1 MNVTVRGRTR
11 HYRTVTFD
19 RARNAVLLIEQRLLP
34 HEFKIVAT
42 ENFRETAGAIHDMVV
57 RGAGA
62 IGATAA
68 YGLAQGAL
76 AFRGHDLK
84 KFSAHIETV
93 YQTLKAARPTAVD
106 PVNAMNGVRAA
117 MRAGKTVEEQQSLA
131 LAAAE
136 EFANEDVRH
145 CEEIGRHGAK
155 LIRNGMKILTHC
167 NAGWL
172 AFVDIGTATAPMYAA
187 QAQGKKFHV
196 FCDET
201 RPRSQGAT
209 LTAWEL
215 AQQKISHQIIADN
228 AAGHLMQRGEIDL
241 VIVGSDRTL
250 GRTGEVAN
258 KIGTYTKAV
267 LAARHKIPF
276 YVAIPLSTIDW
287 NLKRGFDIPIEE
299 RHETKSWAR
308 GGSRKSKK
316 RSLSTAVQSAS
327 AKYIRVANPT
337 SGARNPGF
345 DVTPPELITGII
357 TPVGIFKPRELWKRR
372 QELGGFSQMTSAA
385 KIELASANNQ
395 ISLNLR
401 RRRGSQVVRQGSAK
415 ASFVGSI
422 PTLASKP
429 NQLEL

>member
-1 MNVTVRGRTR
+1 MNVTVHGRTE
-11 HYRTVTFD
+11 HFRTVAFD
-19 RARNAVLLIEQRLLP
+19 VPSNSVLLVEQRLLP

-42 ENFRETAGAIHDMVV
+42 KNYRETARAITDMIV

-68 YGLAQGAL
+68 YGLAQGVR
-76 AFRGHDLK
+76 AFRGSNLA
-84 KFSAHIETV
+84 KFTAHTQQV
-93 YQTLKAARPTAVD
+93 YQTLKDARPTAVD
-106 PVNAMNGVRAA
+106 PVNAMNGVLLQMAP
-117 MRAGKTVEEQQSLA
+117 GETVAEQQALA

-136 EFANEDVRH
+136 EFAHDDVAH
-145 CEEIGRHGAK
+145 CEAIGRHGAK
-155 LIRNGMKILTHC
+155 LIRDGMRVLTHC

-172 AFVDIGTATAPMYAA
+172 AFVDIGTATAPLYAA
-187 QAQGKKFHV
+187 QAGGKKFHV

-215 AQQKISHQIIADN
+215 AQQKVPHHIIADN

-241 VIVGSDRTL
+241 VVVGSDRVL

-267 LAARHKIPF
+267 LAHRHRIPF

-299 RHETKSWAR
+299 RHEHEVLGAWGINPR
-308 GGSRKSKK
+308 GR
-316 RSLSTAVQSAS
+316 REYV
-327 AKYIRVANPT
+327 RVANPT

-345 DVTPPELITGII
+345 DVTPADLITGII
-357 TPVGIFKPRELWKRR
+357 TPLGIFKPRDLWKHRTK
-372 QELGGFSQMTSAA
+372 LGHT
-385 KIELASANNQ
+385 
-395 ISLNLR
+395 R
-401 RRRGSQVVRQGSAK
+401 
-415 ASFVGSI
+415 
-422 PTLASKP
+422 
-429 NQLEL
+429 

>member
-1 MNVTVRGRTR
+1 MNVTIRGRTQ
-11 HYRTVTFD
+11 HFRTVAFD
-19 RARNAVLLIEQRLLP
+19 AKNNSVRLIEQRLLP
-34 HEFKIVAT
+34 HEFKIVAVK
-42 ENFRETAGAIHDMVV
+42 NFRETAKAISEMIV

-76 AFRGHDLK
+76 AFRGNDLK
-84 KFSAHIETV
+84 KFSAHIEIV
-93 YQTLKAARPTAVD
+93 YQVLKNARPTAVD
-106 PVNAMNGVRAA
+106 PVNAMNAVRREMA
-117 MRAGKTVEEQQSLA
+117 RGETVAEKQSLA

-172 AFVDIGTATAPMYAA
+172 AFVDIGSATAPMYAA
-187 QAQGKKFHV
+187 QKLGKKFHV

-287 NLKRGFDIPIEE
+287 KLKLGFDIPIEE
-299 RHETKSWAR
+299 RNESEVVGAWGINSH
-308 GGSRKSKK
+308 RK
-316 RSLSTAVQSAS
+316 RQ
-327 AKYIRVANPT
+327 YIRVANPT

-345 DVTPPELITGII
+345 DVTPAELITGII
-357 TPVGIFKPRELWKRR
+357 TPLGIFKPRELWKRR
-372 QELGGFSQMTSAA
+372 RELGFAG
-385 KIELASANNQ
+385 
-395 ISLNLR
+395 
-401 RRRGSQVVRQGSAK
+401 
-415 ASFVGSI
+415 
-422 PTLASKP
+422 
-429 NQLEL
+429 

>member
-1 MNVTVRGRTR
+1 MNVTLQGRTR

-34 HEFKIVAT
+34 HEFKIVVT
-42 ENFRETAGAIHDMVV
+42 KNFHETADAIRDMIV

-76 AFRGHDLK
+76 AFRGRDLK
-84 KFSAHIETV
+84 KFSTHIETV

-106 PVNAMNGVRAA
+106 PANAMDA
-117 MRAGKTVEEQQSLA
+117 MRAGMHAGKTVGEQQSLA

-136 EFANEDVRH
+136 EFANENIRH

-155 LIRNGMKILTHC
+155 LIRNGMRILTHC

-196 FCDET
+196 FCSET

-241 VIVGSDRTL
+241 VIVGSDRIL

-267 LAARHKIPF
+267 LAKRHGIPF
-276 YVAIPLSTIDW
+276 YAAIPLSTIDW
-287 NLKRGFDIPIEE
+287 NLKSGFDIPIEE
-299 RHETKSWAR
+299 RHESEVLGAW
-308 GGSRKSKK
+308 GMESSPKSKV
-316 RSLSTAVQSAS
+316 RSPKSGKQAYVC
-327 AKYIRVANPT
+327 VANPT
-337 SGARNPGF
+337 SSARNPGF
-345 DVTPPELITGII
+345 DVTPPDLITGII
-357 TPVGIFKPRELWKRR
+357 TPVGIFKPKELWKHRC
-372 QELGGFSQMTSAA
+372 QLGFDD
-385 KIELASANNQ
+385 
-395 ISLNLR
+395 
-401 RRRGSQVVRQGSAK
+401 
-415 ASFVGSI
+415 
-422 PTLASKP
+422 
-429 NQLEL
+429 

>member
-1 MNVTVRGRTR
+1 MNVTVRGRPQPC
-11 HYRTVTFD
+11 RTVAFD
-19 RARNAVLLIEQRLLP
+19 RARNAVLLVDQRSLP

-42 ENFRETAGAIHDMVV
+42 KNFRATAEAIRDMTV

-76 AFRGHDLK
+76 AFRGSDRK
-84 KFSAHIETV
+84 RFAAHMETV
-93 YQTLKAARPTAVD
+93 YRILRNARPTAVD
-106 PVNAMNGVRAA
+106 PVNAMHQTLRA
-117 MRAGKTVEEQQSLA
+117 MWMGETVAEQQLLA

-136 EFANEDVRH
+136 EFASEDVRH
-145 CEEIGRHGAK
+145 CEAIGRHGAK
-155 LIRNGMKILTHC
+155 LIRNGMNILTHC

-172 AFVDIGTATAPMYAA
+172 AFVDVGSATAPLYAA

-215 AQQKISHQIIADN
+215 AQQKISHQVIVDN

-267 LAARHKIPF
+267 LAKRHGIPF

-287 NLKRGFDIPIEE
+287 NLKRGLDIPIEE
-299 RHETKSWAR
+299 RDESEVLGAW
-308 GGSRKSKK
+308 G
-316 RSLSTAVQSAS
+316 VQERLK
-327 AKYIRVANPT
+327 AKGQRLKDGRRVYIRVANPA

-357 TPVGIFKPRELWKRR
+357 TPAGIFKPGELWR
-372 QELGGFSQMTSAA
+372 Q
-385 KIELASANNQ
+385 
-395 ISLNLR
+395 R
-401 RRRGSQVVRQGSAK
+401 RRLGHAD
-415 ASFVGSI
+415 
-422 PTLASKP
+422 
-429 NQLEL
+429 

>member
-1 MNVTVRGRTR
+1 MNVTVRGRTE

-19 RARNAVLLIEQRLLP
+19 AAANSVRLIEQRLLP
-34 HEFKIVAT
+34 HEFKIIGTKDFRAT
-42 ENFRETAGAIHDMVV
+42 AAAIRDMIV

-68 YGLAQGAL
+68 YGLAQGAR
-76 AFRGHDLK
+76 AFRGGDTK
-84 KFSAHIETV
+84 KFCAHLEVV
-93 YQTLKAARPTAVD
+93 YRTLKEARPTAVD
-106 PVNAMNGVRAA
+106 PVNAMHQVL
-117 MRAGKTVEEQQSLA
+117 VEMSHGETIAEQQALA

-136 EFANEDVRH
+136 EFANEDARH

-155 LIRNGMKILTHC
+155 LIRNGMKLLTHC

-187 QAQGKKFHV
+187 QVQRKKFHV

-241 VIVGSDRTL
+241 VIVGSDRVL

-276 YVAIPLSTIDW
+276 YVAIPLSTVDW
-287 NLKRGFDIPIEE
+287 RLKRGFDIPIEE
-299 RHETKSWAR
+299 RHESEVLGAWGVNPQGR
-308 GGSRKSKK
+308 RE
-316 RSLSTAVQSAS
+316 
-327 AKYIRVANPT
+327 YIRVANPG

-345 DVTPPELITGII
+345 DVTPAELVTGII
-357 TPVGIFKPRELWKRR
+357 TPAGIFKPKDLWK
-372 QELGGFSQMTSAA
+372 
-385 KIELASANNQ
+385 N
-395 ISLNLR
+395 
-401 RRRGSQVVRQGSAK
+401 RRGLGFA
-415 ASFVGSI
+415 G
-422 PTLASKP
+422 
-429 NQLEL
+429 

>member
-1 MNVTVRGRTR
+1 MNVTVRGRTE
-11 HYRTVTFD
+11 HFRTVTFD
-19 RARNAVLLIEQRLLP
+19 ASRNSVLLIEQRLLP
-34 HEFKIVAT
+34 HEFKIIAT
-42 ENFRETAGAIHDMVV
+42 KNFRQTATAITDMIV

-84 KFSAHIETV
+84 KFSAHVENV
-93 YQTLKAARPTAVD
+93 FQVLKSARPTAVD
-106 PVNAMNGVRAA
+106 PVNAMNDVRRK
-117 MRAGKTVEEQQSLA
+117 MLAGKTVAERQFLA

-136 EFANEDVRH
+136 EFANEDARH
-145 CEEIGRHGAK
+145 CAELGQHGAK

-187 QAQGKKFHV
+187 QSQGKKFHV

-250 GRTGEVAN
+250 GKTGEVAN

-287 NLKRGFDIPIEE
+287 NLKSGFEIPIEE
-299 RHETKSWAR
+299 RSESEVLGAW
-308 GGSRKSKK
+308 GVVDNSKLK
-316 RSLSTAVQSAS
+316 IKNSKLNQRANV
-327 AKYIRVANPT
+327 RVANPA

-345 DVTPPELITGII
+345 DVTPAELITGII
-357 TPVGIFKPRELWKRR
+357 TPAGIFKPSELWKHRR
-372 QELGGFSQMTSAA
+372 KLG
-385 KIELASANNQ
+385 
-395 ISLNLR
+395 
-401 RRRGSQVVRQGSAK
+401 
-415 ASFVGSI
+415 FVG
-422 PTLASKP
+422 
-429 NQLEL
+429 

>member
-1 MNVTVRGRTR
+1 MNVTVRGSTR
-11 HYRTVTFD
+11 HFRTVTFD
-19 RARNAVLLIEQRLLP
+19 RARNSVLLVEQRLLP

-42 ENFRETAGAIHDMVV
+42 KNFRETAAAIRDMIV

-68 YGLAQGAL
+68 YGLVQGAR
-76 AFRGHDLK
+76 AFRGNDLK
-84 KFSAHIETV
+84 KFSTHVENI
-93 YQTLKAARPTAVD
+93 YQILKNARPTAVD
-106 PVNAMNGVRAA
+106 PVNAMNDVRLEMA
-117 MRAGKTVEEQQSLA
+117 RGETVEERQSLA

-136 EFANEDVRH
+136 EFANEDVQH
-145 CEEIGRHGAK
+145 CEEIGKHGAK
-155 LIRNGMKILTHC
+155 LIRSGMRILTHC

-172 AFVDIGTATAPMYAA
+172 AFVDVGTATAPMYAA
-187 QAQGKKFHV
+187 QKLGKKFHV

-287 NLKRGFDIPIEE
+287 NLKSGLKIPIEE
-299 RHETKSWAR
+299 R
-308 GGSRKSKK
+308 SKK
-316 RSLSTAVQSAS
+316 EVLGAWGINSRG
-327 AKYIRVANPT
+327 KREYIRVANPT
-337 SGARNPGF
+337 SGTRNPGF

-357 TPVGIFKPRELWKRR
+357 TPAGIFKPRELWRWR
-372 QELGGFSQMTSAA
+372 NRLAFS
-385 KIELASANNQ
+385 N
-395 ISLNLR
+395 
-401 RRRGSQVVRQGSAK
+401 
-415 ASFVGSI
+415 
-422 PTLASKP
+422 
-429 NQLEL
+429 

>member
-1 MNVTVRGRTR
+1 MNVTVRGRTQ
-11 HYRTVTFD
+11 HHRTVAFD

-42 ENFRETAGAIHDMVV
+42 KNFRETAAAIRDMIV

-76 AFRGHDLK
+76 AFPGSDPP
-84 KFSAHIETV
+84 KFRRHVETV

-106 PVNAMNGVRAA
+106 PVNAMNGVRAV
-117 MRAGKTVEEQQSLA
+117 MRAGRTVAEQQSLA

-136 EFANEDVRH
+136 EFASEDVRH
-145 CEEIGRHGAK
+145 CEAIGRHGAK

-172 AFVDIGTATAPMYAA
+172 AFVDVGSATAPMYAA

-196 FCDET
+196 FCGET

-215 AQQKISHQIIADN
+215 AQQKVSHQIIADN

-267 LAARHKIPF
+267 LARRHGIPF

-287 NLKRGFDIPIEE
+287 NMKRGFDIPIEE
-299 RHETKSWAR
+299 RCESEVLGAWGIPWNLKSPISNLKLAQR
-308 GGSRKSKK
+308 
-316 RSLSTAVQSAS
+316 AYV
-327 AKYIRVANPT
+327 RVANPT

-345 DVTPPELITGII
+345 DVTPPDLITGII
-357 TPVGIFKPRELWKRR
+357 TPAGIFKPKDFWKNRHS
-372 QELGGFSQMTSAA
+372 LGFT
-385 KIELASANNQ
+385 
-395 ISLNLR
+395 
-401 RRRGSQVVRQGSAK
+401 
-415 ASFVGSI
+415 
-422 PTLASKP
+422 
-429 NQLEL
+429 

>member
-1 MNVTVRGRTR
+1 MNVTIRGRTQ
-11 HYRTVTFD
+11 HFRTVTFD
-19 RARNAVLLIEQRLLP
+19 RANNSVLLIEQRLLP
-34 HEFKIVAT
+34 HEFKIVPAK
-42 ENFRETAGAIHDMVV
+42 NFKETAVAIRDMIV

-68 YGLAQGAL
+68 YGLAQGAF
-76 AFRGHDLK
+76 AFRGNDLK
-84 KFSAHIETV
+84 KFSAHIENV
-93 YQTLKAARPTAVD
+93 YQTLADARPTAVD
-106 PVNAMNGVRAA
+106 PVNAMNDVRREMA
-117 MRAGKTVEEQQSLA
+117 RGKTVEEKQSLS

-136 EFANEDVRH
+136 EFANEDVQH
-145 CEEIGRHGAK
+145 CEEIGKNGAK

-215 AQQKISHQIIADN
+215 AQQKIPHQIIADN
-228 AAGHLMQRGEIDL
+228 AAGHLMQRGEIDM

-250 GRTGEVAN
+250 GRTGEVTN

-287 NLKRGFDIPIEE
+287 NLKSGLKIPIEE
-299 RHETKSWAR
+299 RNESEVLGAWGIDSHGE
-308 GGSRKSKK
+308 RKF
-316 RSLSTAVQSAS
+316 
-327 AKYIRVANPT
+327 IRVANPA

-357 TPVGIFKPRELWKRR
+357 TPVGIFKPKELWKRR
-372 QELGGFSQMTSAA
+372 RELGFG
-385 KIELASANNQ
+385 
-395 ISLNLR
+395 
-401 RRRGSQVVRQGSAK
+401 G
-415 ASFVGSI
+415 
-422 PTLASKP
+422 
-429 NQLEL
+429 